1 MINSFIIRVSI
12 NYIPKNDEL
21 FVARIGIFLVVGIM
35 IPIIAISMYMLV
47 ENDVN
52 IIRVSSTDT
61 VTIGPVEY
69 TVAFDE
75 THNGDKD
82 TKPENTFLQVKITAK
97 NINNEETVISGGQF
111 YIIKDNK
118 RYNAVFGEF
127 SPKDLTR
134 EILAPEKA
142 LEKTTQFD
150 IAFDEQEKYEVII
163 KPLREHSTSD
173 TAIVC
178 ITNC

>member
-1 MINSFIIRVSI
+1 M
-12 NYIPKNDEL
+12 
-21 FVARIGIFLVVGIM
+21 ARIGILLVVGII
-35 IPIIAISMYMLV
+35 IPIIAVSMYLII

-52 IIRVSSTDT
+52 IIRVTSSDT

-75 THNGDKD
+75 THKGDKD

-97 NINNEETVISGGQF
+97 NISDKETVISGGQF
-111 YIIKDNK
+111 YIIKDSK
-118 RYNAVFGEF
+118 RYNAVYGEF
-127 SPKDLTR
+127 SPKDLGR
-134 EILAPEKA
+134 EVLEPGKA

-150 IAFDEQEKYEVII
+150 IAYDEQETYEVII
-163 KPLREHSTSD
+163 KPLKEHPTKD

>member
-1 MINSFIIRVSI
+1 M
-12 NYIPKNDEL
+12 
-21 FVARIGIFLVVGIM
+21 ARIGIFLVVGIM
-35 IPIIAISMYMLV
+35 IPIIAISMYTFI

-52 IIRVSSTDT
+52 IIKVTSSDK
-61 VTIGPVEY
+61 VTIGPLEY
-69 TVAFDE
+69 SVAFDE
-75 THNGDKD
+75 THKGDKD
-82 TKPENTFLQVKITAK
+82 TTPENTFLQVKITAE
-97 NINNEETVISGGQF
+97 NISDEENVISGGQF

-127 SPKDLTR
+127 SPKDLKR
-134 EILAPEKA
+134 EMIEPGKT
-142 LEKTTQFD
+142 LERTTQFD
-150 IAFDEQEKYEVII
+150 IAFDEQEKYEVVI

>member
-1 MINSFIIRVSI
+1 MIR
-12 NYIPKNDEL
+12 L
-21 FVARIGIFLVVGIM
+21 GILLVLGIM
-35 IPIIAISMYMLV
+35 FTMIGVSMYLLL

-52 IIRVSSTDT
+52 IIAITSSDT
-61 VTIGPVEY
+61 VAIGPLEY
-69 TVAFDE
+69 SVAFDE

-82 TKPENTFLQVKITAK
+82 TVPENTFLQVKITAK
-97 NINNEETVISGGQF
+97 NITDEETVISGGQF

-127 SPKDLTR
+127 SPKDLQR
-134 EILAPEKA
+134 EIIEPGKA
-142 LEKTTQFD
+142 VERTTQFD
-150 IAFDEQEKYEVII
+150 IAFDEQENYNVII
-163 KPLREHSTSD
+163 KPLNEHSTSD